1 MKNKIKLF
9 TLLASSSLLLSGCS
23 LFNDDDL
30 AYTNTYN
37 TISPSPTSNPDAVVA
52 GGVEATEVKAV
63 PNALCFK
70 DISYAE
76 NETIKNTYGDIEYQI
91 NDGDDYS
98 ANKSS
103 NNYDLYVPESAS
115 RSDKHTVIL
124 FIHGGAW
131 VSGFKTDVNQYVYE
145 FANRGYVT
153 ATIKYTLLKRSM
165 DDPTLSIFRNLD
177 EIDACIKSIK
187 SVLKELGFDTSKSEL
202 VIGGA
207 SSGAHLSML
216 YSYSRGDKCPLPI
229 KFVVDAVGPV
239 DIKPDSWKSFKSETE
254 EVLEAGISAAAIDAQ
269 IAADNLDELAIAGE
283 EGEDANWNTYQTIRI
298 ANGMCGMPYSLAEVE
313 AAKLDG
319 GAVDMTSDV
328 AQSMTKAN
336 GGQDL
341 LSVTS
346 YIGITNSYPIITAY
360 AGKDRIVGINQFAT
374 LERVL
379 ISRSIEYES
388 FYFKNCDHAEIDAA
402 HDKTNYD
409 AFVNKVD
416 EWCKK

>member
-1 MKNKIKLF
+1 MKNKIKLL

-145 FANRGYVT
+145 FANRGYIT
-153 ATIKYTLLKRSM
+153 ATIKYTLLKRTM
-165 DDPTLSIFRNLD
+165 DDPSLSIFRNLD

-319 GAVDMTSDV
+319 GSVDMTSDV

-388 FYFKNCDHAEIDAA
+388 FYFKNCDHAEIDAT

>member
-1 MKNKIKLF
+1 MKNKIKLL

-37 TISPSPTSNPDAVVA
+37 TISPNPTSNPDAVVA

-63 PNALCFK
+63 PNSLCFK

-91 NDGDDYS
+91 NDGNDYS

-115 RSDKHTVIL
+115 RSGKHTVIL

-153 ATIKYTLLKRSM
+153 ATIKYTLLKRTM

-187 SVLKELGFDTSKSEL
+187 SVLKGLGFDTSKSEL

-239 DIKPDSWKSFKSETE
+239 DIKPDSWKRFKSETE
-254 EVLEAGISAAAIDAQ
+254 DVLNAGISAAAIDDQ
-269 IAADNLDELAIAGE
+269 IIADNLGELAIAGE
-283 EGEDANWNTYQTIRI
+283 EGEDANWNPYQTVRI

-379 ISRSIEYES
+379 ISRSVEYAS
-388 FYFKNCDHAEIDAA
+388 FYFKNCDHAEIDEA